1 MKKPEDKLATMVE
14 VYITNHQI
22 AGKIDGLK
30 SFLETYLR
38 HKCLEHDIPP
48 RNNTSHHEK
57 VMKLEEN
64 PETWP
69 DAQEIWNTSWIL
81 DEVRNIESSLE
92 QIDTCLKEK
101 QKLEQERL
109 V

>member
-1 MKKPEDKLATMVE
+1 MKKPEDKLATLVE

-22 AGKIDGLK
+22 AEKVDGLK
-30 SFLETYLR
+30 SFLETYLS
-38 HKCLEHDIPP
+38 HKCLEHDIPS
-48 RNNTSHHEK
+48 RNSTSHHVK

-64 PETWP
+64 PETWQG
-69 DAQEIWNTSWIL
+69 AQEIWNTSWIL
-81 DEVRNIESSLE
+81 DEVRNIESSLK
-92 QIDTCLKEK
+92 QIEICLKEK